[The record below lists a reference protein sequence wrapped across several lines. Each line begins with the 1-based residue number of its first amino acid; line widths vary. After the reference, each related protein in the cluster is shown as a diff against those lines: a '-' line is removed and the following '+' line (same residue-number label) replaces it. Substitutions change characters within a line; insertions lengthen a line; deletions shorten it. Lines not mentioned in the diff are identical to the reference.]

1 MQRMGAFTARSDTE
15 EEPDMQASPLSLT
28 RVFAAATAM
37 VAAGLVFSNTVPSA
51 NAGSAAPAIASAA
64 HVSLHD
70 GVDWSRVAAA
80 PVSTGMSVGAYD

>member
-1 MQRMGAFTARSDTE
+1 MQRMGAFTARSDSE

-51 NAGSAAPAIASAA
+51 NAASAPAIASAA
-64 HVSLHD
+64 HASLHD

-80 PVSTGMSVGAYD
+80 PVSAGMSVGAYD